1 MMLLRK
7 FLRWSYKNADDKR
20 EFYIRKRMMRI
31 HEMDSEI
38 SPVPPV
44 VNLEFVAS
52 KPYTF
57 SRVETISVRPKP
69 LHF

>member
-7 FLRWSYKNADDKR
+7 FLSWSYKNANDKR
-20 EFYIRKRMMRI
+20 ELNIRERMMRI
-31 HEMDSEI
+31 HEIDSRL
-38 SPVPPV
+38 SFVPLNV
-44 VNLEFVAS
+44 EFVIE

>member
-7 FLRWSYKNADDKR
+7 FLSWSYKNANDKR
-20 EFYIRKRMMRI
+20 ELNIRERMMRI
-31 HEMDSEI
+31 HEIDSRL
-38 SPVPPV
+38 SFVAPTV
-44 VNLEFVAS
+44 EFVIE
-52 KPYTF
+52 KPHTF